1 VTSSLGNTRT
11 VHSVLRAQ
19 AQRDPDGAAIW
30 CGKSRTSFRELDER
44 SNRVAAA
51 LRAEGIAPGDRVA
64 FLGKNSEQ
72 YLEMFYGCAKAGAVL
87 LSINIRLTPTEV
99 RFILQD
105 SGSRLFVT
113 DTWTL
118 ATAEEAAQGTEA
130 DRIRVIDGGGEHDY
144 AAWRD
149 AQSSDDVDAGMS
161 AEDPVIQI
169 YTSGTT
175 GFPKGAVIS
184 HRTPLRMLD
193 LAHQVKHQPLR
204 WAEGESILC
213 PIPNFHVGGSLFPFW
228 VTMQGA
234 TIILMPDFT
243 VDAVLDALDTHS
255 AAAFVA
261 VPEMLQM
268 ILAHPRVREID
279 CSRLRYIYYG
289 AAPITQAL
297 LKQCMDVF
305 GCRFT
310 QTYGMT
316 EHTVFFLLGPDD
328 HGVDK
333 AERMLSVG
341 PRNPGIDA
349 EVLDPDGNVLPAGTV
364 GEICLRSPAMMLGY
378 WRGDGTVDPA
388 VDADGW
394 FHTGDAGYFDED
406 GYLFLK
412 DRIKDMLISGGE
424 NVYPAEVERVL
435 AEHPDVVEAAVV
447 GLKDPKWG
455 EVPKA
460 YVVSRGDLDA
470 PTLQAFAGGQL
481 ARYKVPKQI
490 EFIDALPR
498 NPSGKVL
505 RRELRERAQHS
516 AAQGTAPRHEGDTT

>member
-1 VTSSLGNTRT
+1 MTQAPAGSAART
-11 VHSVLRAQ
+11 IHSVLRVQ
-19 AQRDPDGAAIW
+19 AERIPDAAAIW
-30 CGKSRTSFRELDER
+30 CEDRRTSFRELDER

-51 LRAEGIAPGDRVA
+51 LSAEKIVPGDRVA
-64 FLGKNSEQ
+64 FLGKNSER
-72 YLEMFYGCAKAGAVL
+72 YLEMLYGCAKCGAVL
-87 LSINIRLTPTEV
+87 LSINYRLTPSEV
-99 RFILQD
+99 RFILED
-105 SGSRLFVT
+105 SGSRLLVT
-113 DTWTL
+113 DTWMR
-118 ATAEEAAQGTEA
+118 ATAEEAASGTAA
-130 DRIRVIDGGGEHDY
+130 DRIRVIDEGGALDY
-144 AAWRD
+144 ERWRD

-161 AEDPVIQI
+161 SEDPVIQI

-175 GFPKGAVIS
+175 GFPKGAVIP
-184 HRTPLRMLD
+184 HRTLPGMLD
-193 LAHQVKHQPLR
+193 LAHQVKHKPMR
-204 WAEGESILC
+204 WDEGESILC

-261 VPEMLQM
+261 VPEMLQL
-268 ILAHPRVREID
+268 ILSDRRTKEID
-279 CSRLRYIYYG
+279 YSRLRYIYYG
-289 AAPITQAL
+289 AAPMSQAL
-297 LKQCMDVF
+297 LKQCMDTF
-305 GCRFT
+305 GCKFT

-316 EHTVFFLLGPDD
+316 EHSIFFLLGPDD
-328 HGVDK
+328 HGVEQ

-349 EVLDPDGNVLPAGTV
+349 EVLDPDGKILPAGEV

-378 WRGDGTVDPA
+378 WRSDGSLDPA

-394 FHTGDAGYFDED
+394 FHTGDAGCFDED

-435 AEHPDVVEAAVV
+435 AEHPGVVEAAVI
-447 GLKDPKWG
+447 GLKDAKWG

-460 YVVSRGDLDA
+460 YVVARDGVDGPALK
-470 PTLQAFAGGQL
+470 AFAGRQL
-481 ARYKVPKQI
+481 ARYKVPKEI

-498 NPSGKVL
+498 NTSGKVL
-505 RRELRERAQHS
+505 RRELRERAHH
-516 AAQGTAPRHEGDTT
+516 AGGDRHEGGTP